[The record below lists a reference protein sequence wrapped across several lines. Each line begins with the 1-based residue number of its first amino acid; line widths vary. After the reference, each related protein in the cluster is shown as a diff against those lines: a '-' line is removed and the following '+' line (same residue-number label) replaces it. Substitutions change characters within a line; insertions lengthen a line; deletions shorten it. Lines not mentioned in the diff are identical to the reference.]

1 MKIFGYVIVK
11 EEQIKGMQQKIDS
24 LTNIIE
30 KYDSEVREY
39 ALTNQRL
46 IEKNKELEHL
56 VEQYKELLK
65 KERDEKI
72 ALYRSLKR

>member
-11 EEQIKGMQQKIDS
+11 EEQIKGMQQRIDS

>member
-11 EEQIKGMQQKIDS
+11 EEQIKGMQQRIDS

-46 IEKNKELEHL
+46 IDKNKELEHL

>member
-11 EEQIKGMQQKIDS
+11 EEQIKGMQQRIDS

-65 KERDEKI
+65 KERDEKV